1 MENFKFI
8 ISSIIIIFLLAYGG
22 YWAFSTLES
31 GAMHIDNQR
40 QKELE
45 TKNEELEKQVS
56 DLKREIALLEAD
68 KEELKIISEQEDQT
82 IEEEIPEEPK
92 PNTNPTVYKDQTLIN
107 ELQKLVDGNVYLKN
121 KSQGPSVGSVQRF
134 LNIYNKTTNRVDND
148 YGAKT
153 VADVKAFQK
162 DQGLTVD
169 GEAGANTFRKMI
181 TWLKSR

>member
-31 GAMHIDNQR
+31 GAMHIDNQK

-45 TKNEELEKQVS
+45 NRNKDLEKQVS
-56 DLKREIALLEAD
+56 DLKREMALLEAD
-68 KEELKIISEQEDQT
+68 KEELQIISEQENET
-82 IEEEIPEEPK
+82 IEENVPEETK
-92 PNTNPTVYKDQTLIN
+92 PNTNSTVYKDQTLIN
-107 ELQKLVDGNVYLKN
+107 ELQKLVDANVYLKN

-134 LNIYNKTTNRVDND
+134 LNIYNNTNNRVDND

-153 VADVKAFQK
+153 TNDVKAFQK

-169 GEAGANTFRKMI
+169 GEAGVNTFRKMI

>member
-82 IEEEIPEEPK
+82 IEEEIPEEPNQRLVQLFIK
-92 PNTNPTVYKDQTLIN
+92 T
-107 ELQKLVDGNVYLKN
+107 KL
-121 KSQGPSVGSVQRF
+121 
-134 LNIYNKTTNRVDND
+134 
-148 YGAKT
+148 
-153 VADVKAFQK
+153 
-162 DQGLTVD
+162 
-169 GEAGANTFRKMI
+169 
-181 TWLKSR
+181 

>member
-31 GAMHIDNQR
+31 GAMHIDNQK

-45 TKNEELEKQVS
+45 NRNKDLEKQVS
-56 DLKREIALLEAD
+56 DLKREMALLQAD
-68 KEELKIISEQEDQT
+68 KEELKIINEQENQT
-82 IEEEIPEEPK
+82 VEEKTPEEPK
-92 PNTNPTVYKDQTLIN
+92 PTTSPTVYKDQALIN
-107 ELQKLVDGNVYLKN
+107 ELQKLVDGSVYLKN
-121 KSQGPSVGSVQRF
+121 KSQGPAVGSVQRF

-169 GEAGANTFRKMI
+169 GEAGVSTFRKMI